1 MYDDISYINMSQCN
15 GLWLYVYIYVHK
27 NACLNFWWVCY
38 QNLSR
43 LGANMLS
50 GKSEICNQD
59 WRETGSSTEGE
70 DGDMSAGA

>member
-1 MYDDISYINMSQCN
+1 MMIYHILICLN